1 LIYVKPFF
9 DPTSSTLATAGYSYN
24 DKKTNRPVFGKMTLN
39 IPKINLMSFKDV
51 Q

>member
-24 DKKTNRPVFGKMTLN
+24 DKKNK
-39 IPKINLMSFKDV
+39 
-51 Q
+51 